1 MPIVNKLPNL
11 DSVICNLKWNVLGKD
26 VFDKFKTTTDE
37 KLQYNMWS
45 KYIRRLNKQGRIKT
59 YQANRWLIEYPKEWI
74 DKNFY

>member
-1 MPIVNKLPNL
+1 MPKVNKLPNL

-26 VFDKFKTTTDE
+26 VFDKFKSATNE
-37 KLQYNMWS
+37 KNQLVIWV

-59 YQANRWLIEYPKEWI
+59 YQANKWIKEYPKEWI

>member
-1 MPIVNKLPNL
+1 MPRVNKLPNL

-26 VFDKFKTTTDE
+26 VFDKFKNTTNE

-45 KYIRRLNKQGRIKT
+45 QYIRRLNKQGRIKT
-59 YQANRWLIEYPKEWI
+59 YQANKWVAEYPKEWI